1 MEQNLNVYT
10 CAESS
15 SSYEPTNL
23 NIKWKMIFD
32 PLLFMNC
39 FKNKYTK
46 RIQLAYTR
54 PTTDLSLG
62 MSQLEWA
69 LLLQSKLSLL
79 YMEWG
84 LNFVRQWRHCVEP
97 KSCGLLA
104 PSTLSTTSP
113 STTSSIAQLRSIF
126 YVQTP
131 NVSYV

>member
-62 MSQLEWA
+62 VSQLEWA

-79 YMEWG
+79 YMEWA
-84 LNFVRQWRHCVEP
+84 LNSVQQVEAL
-97 KSCGLLA
+97 CGTQACGVLA
-104 PSTLSTTSP
+104 PSTSP
-113 STTSSIAQLRSIF
+113 STTSSIAKLRSKF
-126 YVQTP
+126 FVQTP